1 MIKKIFKRREVPVSG
16 SEEELDLFIKKIE
29 RFAPRRFKED
39 RAAYYYNYRMIKR
52 YIPPLCGLLELI
64 SDKKIIK
71 REGRE
76 EFIYRVFL
84 KLKDFYDIRGK
95 LSIQEAMEDLNLL
108 RRIPQ
113 IFLIFYGIEGI
124 KLKEVKEV
132 LGKGLFI

>member
-1 MIKKIFKRREVPVSG
+1 MLKRIFKRRESPISG

-29 RFAPRRFKED
+29 RFAPRRFKDERD
-39 RAAYYYNYRMIKR
+39 ACYYNYRMIKR
-52 YIPPLCGLLELI
+52 YIPPLCRLLELI

-71 REGRE
+71 RDGRE

-84 KLKDFYDIRGK
+84 RLKDFYDIRGK

-124 KLKEVKEV
+124 KLKEVKKV
-132 LGKGLFI
+132 LARALFI